1 MESGLVVVGVVCS
14 EGGRGGGM
22 QGRGAGTTQEGRGGG
37 RMSEGGSG
45 HRGVTAV
52 GGGEVLGSRPDDG
65 PTEAAGD
72 ASQVFGAVA
81 LVFS

>member
-14 EGGRGGGM
+14 EGGRGGVM

-45 HRGVTAV
+45 HRGVLQ
-52 GGGEVLGSRPDDG
+52 E
-65 PTEAAGD
+65 EEE
-72 ASQVFGAVA
+72 
-81 LVFS
+81 

>member
-45 HRGVTAV
+45 HRGVLQ
-52 GGGEVLGSRPDDG
+52 E
-65 PTEAAGD
+65 EEEE
-72 ASQVFGAVA
+72 
-81 LVFS
+81 